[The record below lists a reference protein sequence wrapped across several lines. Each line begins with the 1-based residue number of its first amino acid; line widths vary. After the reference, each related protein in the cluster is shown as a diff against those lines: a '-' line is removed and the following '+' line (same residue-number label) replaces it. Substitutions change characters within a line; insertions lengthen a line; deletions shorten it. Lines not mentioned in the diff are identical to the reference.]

1 MVFLGASLTA
11 IAASSYSNC
20 PKVSL
25 AVPSNFTSDARNLR
39 KCSGTLLRASKIINT
54 SVPFV
59 PDAGGQKDYSTKS
72 GKMVDL

>member
-1 MVFLGASLTA
+1 MIFLGASLTT

-20 PKVSL
+20 PKVS
-25 AVPSNFTSDARNLR
+25 FTSDARNLR

-54 SVPFV
+54 SVPVV